1 MLHLSPQ
8 GGAKLLGS
16 EQWGEARRVTRAE
29 RPRGLQVAGAK
40 FVGHRR
46 AGFQSDLLRIFLFT
60 NLWTSQAR
68 LHFNEVL
75 WRSTFAGFGARS
87 CTWQA
92 CCSVIKASFC
102 AGVWEPDPLT
112 CVAALKAEPQNSH
125 GGPARVGGT
134 LHC

>member
-1 MLHLSPQ
+1 MT
-8 GGAKLLGS
+8 
-16 EQWGEARRVTRAE
+16 EAE
-29 RPRGLQVAGAK
+29 RPREVQVAGAK

-75 WRSTFAGFGARS
+75 WRSTFAWFGARSWS

-92 CCSVIKASFC
+92 CCPVIMASFC
-102 AGVWEPDPLT
+102 AGV
-112 CVAALKAEPQNSH
+112 
-125 GGPARVGGT
+125 
-134 LHC
+134 